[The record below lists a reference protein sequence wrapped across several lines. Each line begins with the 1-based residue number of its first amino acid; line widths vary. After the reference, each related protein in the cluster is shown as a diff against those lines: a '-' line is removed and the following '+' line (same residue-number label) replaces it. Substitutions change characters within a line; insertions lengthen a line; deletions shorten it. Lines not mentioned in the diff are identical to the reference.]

1 MKEETKELVEFIK
14 DCVFRYQTELKRGEV
29 DIGMID
35 GEKEDKT
42 CDKAITFLDS
52 LPEIESHL
60 CRGGY
65 IQDRNGTPC
74 CDGDK
79 VRFEFEDKTYEE
91 NWKDKY
97 SRIMIGVLQFS
108 VETKSFCIIFG
119 PENYGYD
126 WIDWTTSD
134 YGCKWFE
141 KVWEK

>member
-1 MKEETKELVEFIK
+1 MKKETKALIEWIEAQIK
-14 DCVFRYQTELKRGEV
+14 IAAKLDNSYLITPSAIIKHKSLE
-29 DIGMID
+29 
-35 GEKEDKT
+35 EDSER
-42 CDKAITFLDS
+42 FLDS

-65 IQDRNGTPC
+65 IQDKNATPC

-141 KVWEK
+141 KVDE

>member
-1 MKEETKELVEFIK
+1 MKQETKELVDWIK
-14 DCVFRYQTELKRGEV
+14 KQISLAGTIVTNISKPCWQQD
-29 DIGMID
+29 
-35 GEKEDKT
+35 
-42 CDKAITFLDS
+42 CDKAITFLNS

-65 IQDRNGTPC
+65 IQDINGAPC

-97 SRIMIGVLQFS
+97 SRTMIGVLQFS

-141 KVWEK
+141 KVKND

>member
-1 MKEETKELVEFIK
+1 MKEETKELVNWIK
-14 DCVFRYQTELKRGEV
+14 CQILTNQDISYKITKDATDKYQKTKESALK
-29 DIGMID
+29 
-35 GEKEDKT
+35 
-42 CDKAITFLDS
+42 FLDS

-65 IQDRNGTPC
+65 IQDRDGTPC

-97 SRIMIGVLQFS
+97 SRTMIGVLQFS

-119 PENYGYD
+119 PENHGYD
-126 WIDWTTSD
+126 WIDWTTLD

-141 KVWEK
+141 KVEE